1 MKDDKKEIYKIG
13 KKVIYQ
19 STIGFENLIKKV
31 EFDLLRENSYL
42 MKRPQDNISAFI
54 LLDFKEFYYYS
65 KDVLRNILTSL
76 DLEDPMIENM
86 EELLRDSYVS
96 LFKIEKKDGY
106 YLFYDYLLDEYI
118 EVELD
123 DSIEYSS
130 ASKGLIR
137 VFGKDERKMVLQVL
151 QMISNKDFLTYKNNV
166 DSLINHMRQEFG
178 PFELNKDFL
187 KSDLLN
193 LLTVY
198 EVTFENSRE
207 ESEDFDDY
215 AFSEFAELL
224 STFDPEDLEIAQN
237 LDLYKKILPG
247 AKDEAI
253 MGFIVRLFSKI
264 YFKVLAD
271 KNKRFDDYK
280 LDYKEIFKSLSEA
293 GEFLSKDE
301 LVMSLDYL
309 ITFYSKLAGLGRDV
323 GKIISEL
330 GEIQK
335 NIFNYLD
342 LLKKSQAGFF
352 YEDKVL
358 EILMANEE
366 DLESSDFIEYF
377 DFFIEFLDM
386 NYVGVLKSG
395 DLSPAMLRDFAES
408 INLRPT
414 REVMTY
420 KNKHFPLI
428 ELYFNFLKKK
438 HLIHIDQKEYGRQD
452 IYITDIAEDYLAFD
466 EVTKL
471 AIWVETLTN
480 KDFLKDSFGKD
491 YEKYKDFVI
500 NLIKDLSEGKLVR
513 IYEFKFK
520 DFELSL
526 INILMDLGIIEDEF
540 KDLKITRF
548 GRDIYDYYKTEEA
561 NSDNVIE
568 VDFK

>member
-1 MKDDKKEIYKIG
+1 MKDDKKGIYEIG

-166 DSLINHMRQEFG
+166 DSLINHMRQGFG

-224 STFDPEDLEIAQN
+224 ESFDPEDLEIAQN

-309 ITFYSKLAGLGRDV
+309 ITFYSKLSGLGRDV
-323 GKIISEL
+323 SKIISEL

-366 DLESSDFIEYF
+366 NLEANHFIEYF

-428 ELYFNFLKKK
+428 ELYFIFLKKK

-500 NLIKDLSEGKLVR
+500 NLIKDLSEGKLLR
-513 IYEFKFK
+513 LYEFKFK

-526 INILMDLGIIEDEF
+526 INILTDLGIIEDEF
-540 KDLKITRF
+540 KDLKITKF
-548 GRDIYDYYKTEEA
+548 GRDIYDYYNTEEA

>member
-1 MKDDKKEIYKIG
+1 MKDDKKEIYEIG

-19 STIGFENLIKKV
+19 STIGFENFIKKE
-31 EFDLLRENSYL
+31 EFDLLRENPYL

-54 LLDFKEFYYYS
+54 LLDFKDFYYYS
-65 KDVLRNILTSL
+65 KDVLKNILTSI

-130 ASKGLIR
+130 SSKGLIR

-178 PFELNKDFL
+178 PLELNKDFL

-198 EVTFENSRE
+198 EVTFENPRE

-224 STFDPEDLEIAQN
+224 ESFDPEDLEIAQN

-253 MGFIVRLFSKI
+253 MGFIVRLFTKI

-280 LDYKEIFKSLSEA
+280 LDYKGIFKSLSEA

-358 EILMANEE
+358 EILMTNEE
-366 DLESSDFIEYF
+366 DLESNDFIEYF

-480 KDFLKDSFGKD
+480 KDFLKDSFDKD
-491 YEKYKDFVI
+491 YEKYRDFVI
-500 NLIKDLSEGKLVR
+500 NLIKDLIDDKSIHLDE
-513 IYEFKFK
+513 FK

-526 INILMDLGIIEDEF
+526 INILTDLGIIEDEF
-540 KDLKITRF
+540 KDLKITKF

>member
-1 MKDDKKEIYKIG
+1 MKKDKKEICEIG
-13 KKVIYQ
+13 KEVIYE
-19 STIGFENLIKKV
+19 STIGFEYLLERD
-31 EFDLLRENSYL
+31 EFAPLRENPYL
-42 MKRPQDNISAFI
+42 MKRPKDNISPFI

-65 KDVLRNILTSL
+65 KEVLKNILTSL
-76 DLEDPMIENM
+76 DLEDPMIEKM
-86 EELLRDSYVS
+86 EELLLDSYVS

-106 YLFYDYLLDEYI
+106 YLFYDCLLDEYI

-130 ASKGLIR
+130 SSKGLIR
-137 VFGKDERKMVLQVL
+137 VFGEGDRKMVLQVL
-151 QMISNKDFLTYKNNV
+151 QMISNKDFLTYQNNV
-166 DSLINHMRQEFG
+166 DNLFNHMRQDFG
-178 PFELNKDFL
+178 PLELNKDFL

-198 EVTFENSRE
+198 EVTFENSGE
-207 ESEDFDDY
+207 EPEDFDDY

-224 STFDPEDLEIAQN
+224 GTFDPEDLELAQN

-247 AKDEAI
+247 AKDEVI
-253 MGFIVRLFSKI
+253 MGFIVRLFAKI
-264 YFKVLAD
+264 YFKVLAR

-323 GKIISEL
+323 GKIINDL
-330 GEIQK
+330 GEMQE
-335 NIFNYLD
+335 NIFYYLD
-342 LLKKSQAGFF
+342 LLKNSETGFF

-358 EILMANEE
+358 EILMENEE
-366 DLESSDFIEYF
+366 DLEANDFIEYF

-395 DLSPAMLRDFAES
+395 DLSPAMLREFAES

-414 REVMTY
+414 KEVMTY

-438 HLIHIDQKEYGRQD
+438 YLIHIDQKKYGRQD

-466 EVTKL
+466 EATKL

-480 KDFLKDSFGKD
+480 KYFLKDSFGKN

-500 NLIKDLSEGKLVR
+500 NLIKDLSEGKIVR
-513 IYEFKFK
+513 LYEFRFK

-526 INILMDLGIIEDEF
+526 TNILTDLGIIEDEF
-540 KDLKITRF
+540 TDLKITNF
-548 GRDIYDYYKTEEA
+548 GREIYDYYKTEET
-561 NSDNVIE
+561 NSNNVIE
-568 VDFK
+568 VDF

>member
-1 MKDDKKEIYKIG
+1 MKDDKKEIYEIG

-19 STIGFENLIKKV
+19 STIGFENFIKKE
-31 EFDLLRENSYL
+31 EFDLLRENPYL

-54 LLDFKEFYYYS
+54 LLDFKDFYYYS

-76 DLEDPMIENM
+76 DLEEPMIEKM

-130 ASKGLIR
+130 SSKGLIR

-166 DSLINHMRQEFG
+166 DNLINHMRQEFG
-178 PFELNKDFL
+178 PLELNKDFL

-198 EVTFENSRE
+198 EVTFENPRE

-224 STFDPEDLEIAQN
+224 ESFDPEDLEIAQN

-253 MGFIVRLFSKI
+253 MGFIVRLFTKI

-280 LDYKEIFKSLSEA
+280 LDYKGIFKSLSEA

-358 EILMANEE
+358 EILMTNEE
-366 DLESSDFIEYF
+366 DLESNDFIEYF

-500 NLIKDLSEGKLVR
+500 NLIKDLIDDKSIHLDE
-513 IYEFKFK
+513 FK

-526 INILMDLGIIEDEF
+526 INILTDLGNIEDEF
-540 KDLKITRF
+540 KDLKITKF

>member
-1 MKDDKKEIYKIG
+1 MKKDKKEICEIG
-13 KKVIYQ
+13 KEVIYE
-19 STIGFENLIKKV
+19 STIGFEYLLERD
-31 EFDLLRENSYL
+31 EFAPLRENPYL
-42 MKRPQDNISAFI
+42 MKRPKDNISPFI

-65 KDVLRNILTSL
+65 KEVLRNILTSL
-76 DLEDPMIENM
+76 DLEDSMIEKM
-86 EELLRDSYVS
+86 EELLLDSYVS

-106 YLFYDYLLDEYI
+106 YLFYDCLLDEYI

-123 DSIEYSS
+123 DDIESS
-130 ASKGLIR
+130 SSSKGLIR
-137 VFGKDERKMVLQVL
+137 VFGEGDRKMVLQVL
-151 QMISNKDFLTYKNNV
+151 QMISNKDFLTYQNNV
-166 DSLINHMRQEFG
+166 DSLINHMRRGFE

-198 EVTFENSRE
+198 EVTFENPRE

-224 STFDPEDLEIAQN
+224 CTFDPEDLEIAQN

-280 LDYKEIFKSLSEA
+280 LDYEEIFKSLSEA

-366 DLESSDFIEYF
+366 NLEANDFIEYF

-513 IYEFKFK
+513 LYEFKFK

-526 INILMDLGIIEDEF
+526 INILTDLGIIEDEF
-540 KDLKITRF
+540 KDLKITKF

>member
-1 MKDDKKEIYKIG
+1 MKKDKKEICEIG
-13 KKVIYQ
+13 KEVIYE
-19 STIGFENLIKKV
+19 STIGFEYLLERD
-31 EFDLLRENSYL
+31 EFAPLRENPYL
-42 MKRPQDNISAFI
+42 MKRPKDNISPFI

-65 KDVLRNILTSL
+65 NEVLRNILTSL
-76 DLEDPMIENM
+76 ELEDPMIEKM
-86 EELLRDSYVS
+86 EELLLDSYVS

-106 YLFYDYLLDEYI
+106 YLFYDCLLDEYI

-123 DSIEYSS
+123 DSIESS
-130 ASKGLIR
+130 SSSKGLIR
-137 VFGKDERKMVLQVL
+137 VFGEGDRKMVLQVL
-151 QMISNKDFLTYKNNV
+151 QMISNKDFLTYQNNV
-166 DSLINHMRQEFG
+166 DSLINHMRQDFG
-178 PFELNKDFL
+178 PLELNKDFL

-207 ESEDFDDY
+207 EAEDFDDY

-224 STFDPEDLEIAQN
+224 STFDPEDLELAQN

-264 YFKVLAD
+264 YFKVLAR

-323 GKIISEL
+323 GKIINDL
-330 GEIQK
+330 GEMQE
-335 NIFNYLD
+335 NIFYYLD
-342 LLKKSQAGFF
+342 LLKNSETGFF

-358 EILMANEE
+358 EILMENEE
-366 DLESSDFIEYF
+366 DLEANDFIEYF

-395 DLSPAMLRDFAES
+395 DLSPAMLREFAES

-414 REVMTY
+414 KEVMTY

-438 HLIHIDQKEYGRQD
+438 YLIHIDQKKYGRQD

-480 KDFLKDSFGKD
+480 KYFLKDSFGKN

-500 NLIKDLSEGKLVR
+500 NLIKDLSEGKIVR
-513 IYEFKFK
+513 LYEFRFK

-526 INILMDLGIIEDEF
+526 TNILTDLGIIEDEF
-540 KDLKITRF
+540 TDLKITNF
-548 GRDIYDYYKTEEA
+548 GREIYDYYKTEET
-561 NSDNVIE
+561 NSNNVIE
-568 VDFK
+568 VDF

>member
-1 MKDDKKEIYKIG
+1 MKDDKKEIYEIG

-76 DLEDPMIENM
+76 DLEDPMIENI

-137 VFGKDERKMVLQVL
+137 VFGNDERKMVLQVL

-166 DSLINHMRQEFG
+166 DSLINHMRQGFG

-198 EVTFENSRE
+198 EVTFENPRE

-224 STFDPEDLEIAQN
+224 ESFDPEDLEIAQN

-366 DLESSDFIEYF
+366 DLEANDFREYF

-395 DLSPAMLRDFAES
+395 DLSPAMLRDFVES
-408 INLRPT
+408 VDIKPT
-414 REVMTY
+414 REVKTY

-438 HLIHIDQKEYGRQD
+438 HLIHIDQKEYGKQE
-452 IYITDIAEDYLAFD
+452 IFITDIAEDYLAFD

-471 AIWVETLTN
+471 AIWVEVLTN

-491 YEKYKDFVI
+491 YEKYRDFVI
-500 NLIKDLSEGKLVR
+500 NLIKDLNDDKSIHLDE
-513 IYEFKFK
+513 FK

-526 INILMDLGIIEDEF
+526 INILTNLGIIEDEF
-540 KDLKITRF
+540 KDLKITKF

>member
-1 MKDDKKEIYKIG
+1 MKDDKKEIYEIG

-19 STIGFENLIKKV
+19 STIGFENLIKKA

-123 DSIEYSS
+123 DDIEYSS
-130 ASKGLIR
+130 STKGLIR

-166 DSLINHMRQEFG
+166 DNLINHMRQEFG

-198 EVTFENSRE
+198 EVTFENPRE

-224 STFDPEDLEIAQN
+224 ESFDPEDLEIAQN

-280 LDYKEIFKSLSEA
+280 LDYKEIFKSLSKS

-323 GKIISEL
+323 GKIITDL
-330 GEIQK
+330 IEIQE
-335 NIFNYLD
+335 NIFYYLD
-342 LLKKSQAGFF
+342 LLKNNQAGLF
-352 YEDKVL
+352 YEDKIL

-366 DLESSDFIEYF
+366 DLEANDFIEYF

-491 YEKYKDFVI
+491 YEKYKDFVT
-500 NLIKDLSEGKLVR
+500 NLIKDLSEGKLVNL
-513 IYEFKFK
+513 YEFKFK

-526 INILMDLGIIEDEF
+526 IEVLKDLGIL
-540 KDLKITRF
+540 KDDFTDLTITKF

>member
-1 MKDDKKEIYKIG
+1 MKKDKKEICEIG
-13 KKVIYQ
+13 KEVIYE
-19 STIGFENLIKKV
+19 STIGFEYLLERD
-31 EFDLLRENSYL
+31 EFAPLRENPYL
-42 MKRPQDNISAFI
+42 MKRPKDNISPFI

-65 KDVLRNILTSL
+65 KDVLKNILTSL
-76 DLEDPMIENM
+76 DLEDSMIEKM
-86 EELLRDSYVS
+86 EELLLDSYVS

-106 YLFYDYLLDEYI
+106 YLFYDCLLDEYI

-123 DSIEYSS
+123 NSIEYSS

-166 DSLINHMRQEFG
+166 DSLINHMRQGFG

-198 EVTFENSRE
+198 EVTFENPRE
-207 ESEDFDDY
+207 EPEDFDDY

-224 STFDPEDLEIAQN
+224 ESFDPEDLEIAQN

-309 ITFYSKLAGLGRDV
+309 ITFYSKLAGLGRNV
-323 GKIISEL
+323 GNIINDL
-330 GEIQK
+330 GEMQE
-335 NIFNYLD
+335 NIFYYLD
-342 LLKKSQAGFF
+342 LLKNSETGFF

-358 EILMANEE
+358 EILMENEE
-366 DLESSDFIEYF
+366 DLEANDFIDYF

-395 DLSPAMLRDFAES
+395 DLSPAMLREFAES

-414 REVMTY
+414 KEVMTY

-480 KDFLKDSFGKD
+480 KYFLKDSFGKN
-491 YEKYKDFVI
+491 YEKYRDFVI
-500 NLIKDLSEGKLVR
+500 NLIKDLSEGKIVR
-513 IYEFKFK
+513 LYEFRFK

-526 INILMDLGIIEDEF
+526 TNILTDLGIIEDEF
-540 KDLKITRF
+540 TDLKITNF
-548 GRDIYDYYKTEEA
+548 GREIYDYYKTEET
-561 NSDNVIE
+561 NSNNVIE
-568 VDFK
+568 VDF

>member
-1 MKDDKKEIYKIG
+1 MKDDKKEIYEIG

-42 MKRPQDNISAFI
+42 MKRPKDNISAFI

-224 STFDPEDLEIAQN
+224 ESFDPEDLEIAQN

-271 KNKRFDDYK
+271 KNKRFNDYK
-280 LDYKEIFKSLSEA
+280 LDYKEIFKKLSEA

-323 GKIISEL
+323 GKIISDL
-330 GEIQK
+330 IEIQE
-335 NIFNYLD
+335 NIFYYLY
-342 LLKKSQAGFF
+342 LLKNNQAGLF

-358 EILMANEE
+358 EILMTNEE
-366 DLESSDFIEYF
+366 DLEANDFIEYF

-480 KDFLKDSFGKD
+480 KDFLKDSFGNN

-500 NLIKDLSEGKLVR
+500 NLIKNLNDDKSIHLDE
-513 IYEFKFK
+513 FK
-520 DFELSL
+520 DFELSI
-526 INILMDLGIIEDEF
+526 INILTDLGIIEDEF
-540 KDLKITRF
+540 KDLKITKF

>member
-1 MKDDKKEIYKIG
+1 MKDDKKEIYEIG

-19 STIGFENLIKKV
+19 STIGFENLIKKA

-54 LLDFKEFYYYS
+54 LMDFKEFYYYS

-123 DSIEYSS
+123 DDIEYSS
-130 ASKGLIR
+130 STKGLIR

-166 DSLINHMRQEFG
+166 DNLINHMRQEFG

-198 EVTFENSRE
+198 EVTFENPRE

-224 STFDPEDLEIAQN
+224 ESFDPEDLEIAQN

-280 LDYKEIFKSLSEA
+280 LDYKEIFKSLSKS

-323 GKIISEL
+323 GKIITDL
-330 GEIQK
+330 IEIQE
-335 NIFNYLD
+335 NIFYYLD
-342 LLKKSQAGFF
+342 LLKNNQAGLF
-352 YEDKVL
+352 YEDKIL

-366 DLESSDFIEYF
+366 DLEANDFIEYF

-491 YEKYKDFVI
+491 YEKYKDFVT
-500 NLIKDLSEGKLVR
+500 NLIKDLSEGKLVNL
-513 IYEFKFK
+513 YEFKFK

-526 INILMDLGIIEDEF
+526 IEVLKDLGIL
-540 KDLKITRF
+540 KDDFTDLTITKF

>member
-1 MKDDKKEIYKIG
+1 MKDDKKEIYEIG

-215 AFSEFAELL
+215 AFSEFADLL

-253 MGFIVRLFSKI
+253 MGFIVRLLSKI

-271 KNKRFDDYK
+271 KNKRFNDYK
-280 LDYKEIFKSLSEA
+280 LDYKEIFKKLSEA

-323 GKIISEL
+323 GKIISDL
-330 GEIQK
+330 IEIQE
-335 NIFNYLD
+335 NIFYYLY
-342 LLKKSQAGFF
+342 LLKNNQAGLF

-358 EILMANEE
+358 EILMTNEE
-366 DLESSDFIEYF
+366 DLEANDFIEYF

-480 KDFLKDSFGKD
+480 KDFLKDSFGNN

-500 NLIKDLSEGKLVR
+500 NLIKNLNDDKSIHLDE
-513 IYEFKFK
+513 FK
-520 DFELSL
+520 DFELSI
-526 INILMDLGIIEDEF
+526 INILTDLGIIEDEF
-540 KDLKITRF
+540 KDLKITKF

>member
-1 MKDDKKEIYKIG
+1 MKDDKKEIYEIG

-19 STIGFENLIKKV
+19 STIGSENLIKKV

-137 VFGKDERKMVLQVL
+137 VFGNDERKMVLQVL

-166 DSLINHMRQEFG
+166 DSLINHMRQGFG

-198 EVTFENSRE
+198 EVTFENPRE

-224 STFDPEDLEIAQN
+224 ESFDPEDLEIAQN

-366 DLESSDFIEYF
+366 DLEANDFREYF

-395 DLSPAMLRDFAES
+395 DLSPAMLRDFVES
-408 INLRPT
+408 VDIKPT
-414 REVMTY
+414 REVKTY

-438 HLIHIDQKEYGRQD
+438 HLIHIDQKEYGKQE
-452 IYITDIAEDYLAFD
+452 IFITDIAEDYLAFD

-471 AIWVETLTN
+471 AIWVEVLTN

-491 YEKYKDFVI
+491 YEKYRDFVI
-500 NLIKDLSEGKLVR
+500 NLIKDLNDDKSIHLDE
-513 IYEFKFK
+513 FK

-526 INILMDLGIIEDEF
+526 INILTNLGIIEDEF
-540 KDLKITRF
+540 KDLKITKF

>member
-1 MKDDKKEIYKIG
+1 MKDDKKEIYEIG

-130 ASKGLIR
+130 EIKGLIR

-166 DSLINHMRQEFG
+166 DNLINHMRQEFG

-198 EVTFENSRE
+198 EVTFENPRE

-224 STFDPEDLEIAQN
+224 STFDPEDLKIAQN
-237 LDLYKKILPG
+237 LDFYKKILPG

-271 KNKRFDDYK
+271 KNKGFNDYK
-280 LDYKEIFKSLSEA
+280 LDYKEIFKKLSEA

-309 ITFYSKLAGLGRDV
+309 ITFYSKLVGLGRDV
-323 GKIISEL
+323 GKIISDL
-330 GEIQK
+330 IEIQE
-335 NIFNYLD
+335 NIFYYLD
-342 LLKKSQAGFF
+342 LLKNNQAGLF
-352 YEDKVL
+352 YEDKIL
-358 EILMANEE
+358 EILMENEE
-366 DLESSDFIEYF
+366 DLESNDFIENF
-377 DFFIEFLDM
+377 DNFIVFLDM

-395 DLSPAMLRDFAES
+395 DLSPAMLRDFVES
-408 INLRPT
+408 IDIKPT
-414 REVMTY
+414 REVKTY

-438 HLIHIDQKEYGRQD
+438 HLIHIDQKEYGKQD
-452 IYITDIAEDYLAFD
+452 IFITDIAEDYLAFD

-471 AIWVETLTN
+471 AIWIEALSK
-480 KDFLKDSFGKD
+480 KDFLEASFD
-491 YEKYKDFVI
+491 NNYEKYRDFVI
-500 NLIKDLSEGKLVR
+500 DLIKDLSEGSP
-513 IYEFKFK
+513 ISQYEYKFK
-520 DFELSL
+520 DFEISL
-526 INILMDLGIIEDEF
+526 VEILKDLGIL
-540 KDLKITRF
+540 KDDFTDLTITKF

>member
-1 MKDDKKEIYKIG
+1 MKDDKKEIYEIG

-42 MKRPQDNISAFI
+42 MKRPKDNISAFI

-130 ASKGLIR
+130 VSKGLIR
-137 VFGKDERKMVLQVL
+137 VFGNDERKMVLQVL
-151 QMISNKDFLTYKNNV
+151 QMISNKDLLTYKNNV

-178 PFELNKDFL
+178 PLELNKDFL

-198 EVTFENSRE
+198 EVTFENPRE

-237 LDLYKKILPG
+237 LDFYKKILPG

-253 MGFIVRLFSKI
+253 MGFIVRLFEKI

-358 EILMANEE
+358 EILMTNEE
-366 DLESSDFIEYF
+366 DLEANDFIEYF

-471 AIWVETLTN
+471 AIWVEALTN

>member
-1 MKDDKKEIYKIG
+1 MKKDKKEICEIG
-13 KKVIYQ
+13 KEVIYE
-19 STIGFENLIKKV
+19 STIGFEYLLERD
-31 EFDLLRENSYL
+31 EFAPLRENPYL
-42 MKRPQDNISAFI
+42 MKRPKDNISPFI

-65 KDVLRNILTSL
+65 KDVLKNILTSL
-76 DLEDPMIENM
+76 DLEDSMIEKM
-86 EELLRDSYVS
+86 EELLLDSYVS

-106 YLFYDYLLDEYI
+106 YLFYDCLLDEYI

-123 DSIEYSS
+123 NSIESS
-130 ASKGLIR
+130 SSSKGLIR
-137 VFGKDERKMVLQVL
+137 VFGEGDRKMVLQVL
-151 QMISNKDFLTYKNNV
+151 QMISNKDFLTYQNNV
-166 DSLINHMRQEFG
+166 DNLFNHMRQDFG

-207 ESEDFDDY
+207 EAEDFDDY

-224 STFDPEDLEIAQN
+224 STFDPEDLELAQN

-247 AKDEAI
+247 AKDEVI
-253 MGFIVRLFSKI
+253 IGFIVRLFAKI
-264 YFKVLAD
+264 YFKVLAR

-309 ITFYSKLAGLGRDV
+309 ITFYSKLTGLGRDV
-323 GKIISEL
+323 GKIINDL
-330 GEIQK
+330 GEMQE
-335 NIFNYLD
+335 NIFYYLD
-342 LLKKSQAGFF
+342 LLKNSETGFF

-358 EILMANEE
+358 EILMENEE
-366 DLESSDFIEYF
+366 DLEANDFIEYF

-395 DLSPAMLRDFAES
+395 DLSPAMIREFAES

-438 HLIHIDQKEYGRQD
+438 YLIHIDQKKYGRQD

-471 AIWVETLTN
+471 AIWIEALTN
-480 KDFLKDSFGKD
+480 KDFLKDSFGKN

-500 NLIKDLSEGKLVR
+500 NLIKDLSEGKIVR
-513 IYEFKFK
+513 LYEFRFK

-526 INILMDLGIIEDEF
+526 TNILTDLGIIEDEF
-540 KDLKITRF
+540 TDLKITNF
-548 GRDIYDYYKTEEA
+548 GREIYDYYKTEDT
-561 NSDNVIE
+561 NSNNVIE
-568 VDFK
+568 VDF

>member
-1 MKDDKKEIYKIG
+1 MKDDKKEIYEIG

-215 AFSEFAELL
+215 AFSEFADLL

-253 MGFIVRLFSKI
+253 MGFIVRLLSKI

-271 KNKRFDDYK
+271 KNKRFNDYK

-323 GKIISEL
+323 GKIISDL
-330 GEIQK
+330 IEIQE
-335 NIFNYLD
+335 NIFYYLY
-342 LLKKSQAGFF
+342 LLKNNQAGLF

-358 EILMANEE
+358 EILMTNEE
-366 DLESSDFIEYF
+366 DLEANDFIEYF

-480 KDFLKDSFGKD
+480 KDFLKDSFGNN

-500 NLIKDLSEGKLVR
+500 NLIKNLNDDKSIHLDE
-513 IYEFKFK
+513 FK
-520 DFELSL
+520 DFELSI
-526 INILMDLGIIEDEF
+526 INILTDLGIIEDEF
-540 KDLKITRF
+540 KDLKITKF

>member
-1 MKDDKKEIYKIG
+1 MKDDKKEIYEIG

-96 LFKIEKKDGY
+96 LFKIEKKDRY

-166 DSLINHMRQEFG
+166 DNLINHMRQEFG

-198 EVTFENSRE
+198 EVTFENPRE

-224 STFDPEDLEIAQN
+224 STFDPEDLKIAQN

-253 MGFIVRLFSKI
+253 MGFIVRLFAKI

-280 LDYKEIFKSLSEA
+280 LDYKEIFKSLSES

-309 ITFYSKLAGLGRDV
+309 IIFYSKLAGLGRDV
-323 GKIISEL
+323 GKIITDL
-330 GEIQK
+330 IEIQE
-335 NIFNYLD
+335 NIFYYLD
-342 LLKKSQAGFF
+342 LLKNNQAGLF
-352 YEDKVL
+352 YEDKIL

-366 DLESSDFIEYF
+366 DLEANDFIEYF

-452 IYITDIAEDYLAFD
+452 IYITDISEDYLAFD

-480 KDFLKDSFGKD
+480 KDFLKDSFGKN
-491 YEKYKDFVI
+491 YEKYKDFVT
-500 NLIKDLSEGKLVR
+500 NLIKDLSEGKLVNL
-513 IYEFKFK
+513 YEFKFK

-526 INILMDLGIIEDEF
+526 IDIL
-540 KDLKITRF
+540 KDLRILKDDFTDLTITKF
-548 GRDIYDYYKTEEA
+548 GKDIYNYYKTEEA

>member
-1 MKDDKKEIYKIG
+1 MKDDKKEIKEIG
-13 KKVIYQ
+13 KKVISQ
-19 STIGFENLIKKV
+19 STIGFENFIERD
-31 EFDLLRENSYL
+31 EFAPLRENPYL
-42 MKRPQDNISAFI
+42 MRRPKDNISPFI

-65 KDVLRNILTSL
+65 KEVLRNILTSL
-76 DLEDPMIENM
+76 ELEDSMIEKM
-86 EELLRDSYVS
+86 EELLLDSYVS
-96 LFKIEKKDGY
+96 LFKIEKKDDY
-106 YLFYDYLLDEYI
+106 YLFYDCLLDEYL

-123 DSIEYSS
+123 DDIEYSS
-130 ASKGLIR
+130 SSKGLIR
-137 VFGKDERKMVLQVL
+137 VFGEGERKMVLQVL
-151 QMISNKDFLTYKNNV
+151 QMISNKDFLTYQNNI
-166 DSLINHMRQEFG
+166 DNLFNHMRQDFG

-198 EVTFENSRE
+198 EVTFENSKE

-224 STFDPEDLEIAQN
+224 STFDPEDLEIVQN

-264 YFKVLAD
+264 YFKVLASE
-271 KNKRFDDYK
+271 NKRFDDYK
-280 LDYKEIFKSLSEA
+280 LDYKEIFKRLSET
-293 GEFLSKDE
+293 GNFLSRDE

-323 GKIISEL
+323 GKIISDL
-330 GEIQK
+330 KDIQE
-335 NIFNYLD
+335 NIFYYLD
-342 LLKKSQAGFF
+342 LLKNSEAGFF
-352 YEDKVL
+352 YEDKIL

-366 DLESSDFIEYF
+366 DLEANDFIEYF
-377 DFFIEFLDM
+377 DNFIEFLDM
-386 NYVGVLKSG
+386 NYVGVIKSG
-395 DLSPAMLRDFAES
+395 DLSPAMIREFAES
-408 INLRPT
+408 INLIPT
-414 REVMTY
+414 KEVVTY

-438 HLIHIDQKEYGRQD
+438 YLIHIDQKDYGRQD

-471 AIWVETLTN
+471 AIWIEALSK
-480 KDFLKDSFGKD
+480 KDFLEASFGKN
-491 YEKYKDFVI
+491 YEKYRGFVI
-500 NLIKDLSEGKLVR
+500 DLMKDLSEDKSIHLD
-513 IYEFKFK
+513 EFK
-520 DFELSL
+520 DFELSI
-526 INILMDLGIIEDEF
+526 INILKDLGIIE
-540 KDLKITRF
+540 KSKQNLKITKF

-561 NSDNVIE
+561 SSDNVIE

>member
-1 MKDDKKEIYKIG
+1 MKKDKKEICEIG
-13 KKVIYQ
+13 KEVIYE
-19 STIGFENLIKKV
+19 STIGFEYLLERD
-31 EFDLLRENSYL
+31 EFAPLRENPYL
-42 MKRPQDNISAFI
+42 MKRPKDNISPFI

-65 KDVLRNILTSL
+65 KEVLRNILTSL
-76 DLEDPMIENM
+76 DLEDSMIEKM
-86 EELLRDSYVS
+86 EELLLDSYVS

-106 YLFYDYLLDEYI
+106 YLFYDCLLDEYI

-123 DSIEYSS
+123 DDIESS
-130 ASKGLIR
+130 SSSKGLIR
-137 VFGKDERKMVLQVL
+137 VFGEGDRKMVLQVL
-151 QMISNKDFLTYKNNV
+151 QMISNKDFLTYQNNV
-166 DSLINHMRQEFG
+166 DSLINHMRQDFG

-207 ESEDFDDY
+207 EAEDFDDY

-224 STFDPEDLEIAQN
+224 STFDPEDLELAQN

-253 MGFIVRLFSKI
+253 MGFIVRLFEKI

-271 KNKRFDDYK
+271 KNKGFDDYK

-323 GKIISEL
+323 GTIISEL

-366 DLESSDFIEYF
+366 DLESNDFIEYF

-491 YEKYKDFVI
+491 YEKYRDFVI
-500 NLIKDLSEGKLVR
+500 NLIKDLNDDKSIHLDE
-513 IYEFKFK
+513 FK
-520 DFELSL
+520 DFKLSL
-526 INILMDLGIIEDEF
+526 INILKDLGIIEIS
-540 KDLKITRF
+540 KQNLKITKF

-568 VDFK
+568 VNFK

>member
-1 MKDDKKEIYKIG
+1 MKDDKKEIYEIG

-19 STIGFENLIKKV
+19 STIGFENFIKKE
-31 EFDLLRENSYL
+31 EFDLLRENPYL

-54 LLDFKEFYYYS
+54 LLDFKDFYYYS

-76 DLEDPMIENM
+76 DLEEPMIEKM

-166 DSLINHMRQEFG
+166 DSLINHMRQGFG

-224 STFDPEDLEIAQN
+224 ESFDPEDLEIAQN

-253 MGFIVRLFSKI
+253 MGFIVRLFEKI

-358 EILMANEE
+358 EILMTNEE
-366 DLESSDFIEYF
+366 DLEANDFIEYF

-395 DLSPAMLRDFAES
+395 DLSPAMLREFAES

-438 HLIHIDQKEYGRQD
+438 HLIHIDQKKYGRQD
-452 IYITDIAEDYLAFD
+452 IYITDIAEDYLVFD

-471 AIWVETLTN
+471 AIWIETLTN
-480 KDFLKDSFGKD
+480 KYFLKDSFGKN

-500 NLIKDLSEGKLVR
+500 NLIKDLSEGKIVR
-513 IYEFKFK
+513 LYEFRFK

-526 INILMDLGIIEDEF
+526 TNILTDLGIIEDEF
-540 KDLKITRF
+540 TDLKITNF
-548 GRDIYDYYKTEEA
+548 GREIYDYYKTEET
-561 NSDNVIE
+561 NSNNVIE
-568 VDFK
+568 VNF

>member
-1 MKDDKKEIYKIG
+1 MKDDKKEIYEIG

-19 STIGFENLIKKV
+19 STIGFENFIKKE
-31 EFDLLRENSYL
+31 EFDLLRENPYL

-54 LLDFKEFYYYS
+54 LLDFKDFYYYS

-76 DLEDPMIENM
+76 DLEEPMIEKM

-151 QMISNKDFLTYKNNV
+151 QMISNKDLLTYKNNV

-178 PFELNKDFL
+178 PLELNKDFL

-198 EVTFENSRE
+198 EVTFENPRE

-215 AFSEFAELL
+215 DFSEFAELL

-280 LDYKEIFKSLSEA
+280 LDYKEIIRSWRIFK
-293 GEFLSKDE
+293 
-301 LVMSLDYL
+301 
-309 ITFYSKLAGLGRDV
+309 
-323 GKIISEL
+323 
-330 GEIQK
+330 
-335 NIFNYLD
+335 
-342 LLKKSQAGFF
+342 
-352 YEDKVL
+352 
-358 EILMANEE
+358 
-366 DLESSDFIEYF
+366 
-377 DFFIEFLDM
+377 
-386 NYVGVLKSG
+386 
-395 DLSPAMLRDFAES
+395 
-408 INLRPT
+408 
-414 REVMTY
+414 
-420 KNKHFPLI
+420 
-428 ELYFNFLKKK
+428 
-438 HLIHIDQKEYGRQD
+438 
-452 IYITDIAEDYLAFD
+452 
-466 EVTKL
+466 
-471 AIWVETLTN
+471 
-480 KDFLKDSFGKD
+480 
-491 YEKYKDFVI
+491 
-500 NLIKDLSEGKLVR
+500 
-513 IYEFKFK
+513 
-520 DFELSL
+520 
-526 INILMDLGIIEDEF
+526 
-540 KDLKITRF
+540 
-548 GRDIYDYYKTEEA
+548 
-561 NSDNVIE
+561 
-568 VDFK
+568 

>member
-1 MKDDKKEIYKIG
+1 MKDDKKEIYEIG

-42 MKRPQDNISAFI
+42 MKRPKDNISAFI

-137 VFGKDERKMVLQVL
+137 VFGKDDRKMVLQVL

-166 DSLINHMRQEFG
+166 DSLINHMRQGFG

-215 AFSEFAELL
+215 AFSEFTELL
-224 STFDPEDLEIAQN
+224 ESFDPEDLEIAQN

-309 ITFYSKLAGLGRDV
+309 ITFYSKLSGLGRDV
-323 GKIISEL
+323 SKIISEL

-358 EILMANEE
+358 EILMENDE
-366 DLESSDFIEYF
+366 DLKSNDFIENF
-377 DFFIEFLDM
+377 DNFIVFLDM

-395 DLSPAMLRDFAES
+395 DLSPAMLRDFIES

-414 REVMTY
+414 REVKTY

-438 HLIHIDQKEYGRQD
+438 HLIHIDQKEYGKQD
-452 IYITDIAEDYLAFD
+452 IFITDIAEDYLAFD

-471 AIWVETLTN
+471 AIWIEALSK
-480 KDFLKDSFGKD
+480 KDFLEASFGKD
-491 YEKYKDFVI
+491 YEKYRDFVI
-500 NLIKDLSEGKLVR
+500 DLLKDLVEDKPVSL
-513 IYEFKFK
+513 YESDFKN
-520 DFELSL
+520 FELSL
-526 INILMDLGIIEDEF
+526 IEILKDLGIIKDDF
-540 KDLKITRF
+540 TDLKITKF